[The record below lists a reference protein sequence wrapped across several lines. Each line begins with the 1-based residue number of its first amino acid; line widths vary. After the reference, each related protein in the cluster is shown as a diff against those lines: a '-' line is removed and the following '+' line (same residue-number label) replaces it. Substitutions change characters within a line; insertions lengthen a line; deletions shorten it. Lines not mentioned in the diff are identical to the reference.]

1 MHSVT
6 KESLESP
13 SSLCKAQYIFL
24 APRAACRSLGS
35 TTVPPQ
41 TAEANFDEIA
51 PSLKEPWLSTFE
63 KRGGV
68 KSYKNLIRISNGHL
82 IWYLLILNLDIV
94 NMRNYQGA

>member
-68 KSYKNLIRISNGHL
+68 KSYQKSHPNIQWSPHL
-82 IWYLLILNLDIV
+82 VPTNFEP
-94 NMRNYQGA
+94 